1 MSPGQIEA
9 RLGAFIFSPWTLR
22 VVGTEETHHTMPL
35 CIDFLPGR
43 LDIEIGP
50 QPVTGASAELQSGY
64 IFRKS
69 LSLKRIDGFHVHS
82 NLKEL
87 GGLLMAIHKGFRSE
101 QLWSGDWFC
110 QWTEPALTSVNRA
123 ALLLEKSLV
132 GPQ

>member
-1 MSPGQIEA
+1 
-9 RLGAFIFSPWTLR
+9 
-22 VVGTEETHHTMPL
+22 MPL

-43 LDIEIGP
+43 LDIEIAHSLS
-50 QPVTGASAELQSGY
+50 PVLLPSFSQGH

-69 LSLKRIDGFHVHS
+69 LSLKRIDGFHVHP

-87 GGLLMAIHKGFRSE
+87 GGLLMAIRCAVFRSE
-101 QLWSGDWFC
+101 QLWFGDWFC

>member
-50 QPVTGASAELQSGY
+50 QPVTCALPSFSQH
-64 IFRKS
+64 IF
-69 LSLKRIDGFHVHS
+69 LSPLKRIDGFHVHS